1 MKTKLLKLISLILV
15 VSVLLSGCNFLGGL
29 FGSRLVR
36 YSQMEYVRPNML
48 QFDAILERSCTTALQ
63 TESIELLEY
72 AILEF
77 YDAYDDFYTNYYLA
91 LIAYS
96 RDLTDIYWQEEYA
109 YCSAQTAT
117 ADAALDQLYR
127 HLAQSPLREILEGEA
142 YFGADYF
149 DSFEGESIY
158 DEYLMALLTQ
168 EAELCAHYQ
177 TLNGLASDTTYY
189 SEEYFA
195 QYGTQMAEVFLQLV
209 QLRQQM
215 ADYLGYESYPQMA
228 YDFYY
233 VRDYS
238 PSEAMSYLAD
248 IRVELVPMYT
258 GVNAVQPAASSEEE
272 TFQYTRSM
280 AKKMGGVFWDA
291 FSDMEKARVYD
302 LAVSPNKYGISFEIY
317 LTSYDTPYIFLS
329 PTGTTYDRLSFAH
342 EFGHFCTD
350 YVMPGGSVQSVDVAE
365 VFSQGMEYLS
375 LLYAEG
381 GTQMTQQK
389 MSDALCV
396 YVEQAAY
403 ASFEHQVYEL
413 SGEELTMEGI
423 QSLYEQVCIAYGLN
437 VAGWDSRDYVC
448 VPHFYESPLYTISY
462 VLSNDAA
469 LQIYELELQEK
480 GRGLACLEENLTST
494 QSYLLAFLEEAGLE
508 SPFATGRLARVRQT
522 LERSLH

>member
-1 MKTKLLKLISLILV
+1 MKSKFLKLVSLILV
-15 VSVLLSGCNFLGGL
+15 VGLLLSGCNFLGGL
-29 FGSRLVR
+29 AGSGLVS
-36 YSQMEYVRPNML
+36 YSQMEYVRPDML
-48 QFDAILERSCTTALQ
+48 QFDAILERSCTTALE
-63 TESIELLEY
+63 TDSIELLEY

-117 ADAALDQLYR
+117 ADAGLDQLYR
-127 HLAQSPLREILEGEA
+127 HLAQSPLRDVLEGDA
-142 YFGADYF
+142 YFGAGF
-149 DSFEGESIY
+149 LERFEGESIY
-158 DEYLMALLTQ
+158 NEHLMTLLTQ
-168 EAELCAHYQ
+168 EAELCARYQ
-177 TLNGLASDTTYY
+177 TLSGLASDTTYY
-189 SEEYFA
+189 SEEYFS
-195 QYGTQMAEVFLQLV
+195 QYGTQMAEVYLQLV

-215 ADYLGYESYPQMA
+215 ADYLGYDSYLQLA

-238 PSEAMSYLAD
+238 PNEAMSYLTD
-248 IRVELVPMYT
+248 IRAELVPLYSSLNME
-258 GVNAVQPAASSEEE
+258 QPSASSEEE
-272 TFQYTRSM
+272 TFQYVRSM

-291 FSDMEKARVYD
+291 FSDMEKAKVYD
-302 LAVSPNKYGISFEIY
+302 LAISPNKYGISFEIY
-317 LTSYDTPYIFLS
+317 LSTYATPYIFLA

-350 YVMPGGSVQSVDVAE
+350 YVMPGGSMQGVDVAE

-381 GTQMTQQK
+381 GAEMTRQK

-403 ASFEHQVYEL
+403 ASFEHQVYDL
-413 SGEELTMEGI
+413 TGDELTVEAI
-423 QSLYEQVCIAYGLN
+423 QSLYEQVCMAYGLD
-437 VAGWDSRDYVC
+437 VDGWDSRDYVC
-448 VPHFYESPLYTISY
+448 VPHFYETPLYTISY

-469 LQIYELELQEK
+469 LQIYELELQEQGK
-480 GRGLACLEENLTST
+480 GLSCLEKNLTST
-494 QSYLLAFLEEAGLE
+494 QSYILAFLEEAGLE
-508 SPFATGRLARVRQT
+508 NPFATGRLARVRQT
-522 LERSLH
+522 LETSFN

>member
-1 MKTKLLKLISLILV
+1 MKSKFLKLVSLILV

-29 FGSRLVR
+29 VGSGLVS

-109 YCSAQTAT
+109 YCSSKTAA
-117 ADAALDQLYR
+117 ADAGLDQLYR
-127 HLAQSPLREILEGEA
+127 HLSQSPLRDVLEGDA
-142 YFGADYF
+142 YFGAGF
-149 DSFEGESIY
+149 LERFEGESIY
-158 DEYLMALLTQ
+158 NEHLMTLLTQ
-168 EAELCAHYQ
+168 EAELCARYQ
-177 TLNGLASDTTYY
+177 TLSGLASDTTYY
-189 SEEYFA
+189 SEEYFSK
-195 QYGTQMAEVFLQLV
+195 YGTQMAEVYLQLV

-215 ADYLGYESYPQMA
+215 ADYLGYDSYPQLA

-238 PSEAMSYLAD
+238 PNEAMSYLAD
-248 IRVELVPMYT
+248 IRAELVPLYSSLNME
-258 GVNAVQPAASSEEE
+258 QPSASSEEE
-272 TFQYTRSM
+272 TFQYVRSM

-291 FSDMEKARVYD
+291 FSDMEKAKVYD
-302 LAVSPNKYGISFEIY
+302 LAISPNKYGISFEIY
-317 LTSYDTPYIFLS
+317 LSTYATPYIFLA

-350 YVMPGGSVQSVDVAE
+350 YVMPGGSMQGVDVAE

-381 GTQMTQQK
+381 GAEMTRQK

-403 ASFEHQVYEL
+403 ASFEHQVYDL
-413 SGEELTMEGI
+413 TGDELTVEAI
-423 QSLYEQVCIAYGLN
+423 QSLYEQVCMAYGLD
-437 VAGWDSRDYVC
+437 VDGWDSRDYVC
-448 VPHFYESPLYTISY
+448 VPHFYETPLYTISY

-469 LQIYELELQEK
+469 LQIYELELQEQGK
-480 GRGLACLEENLTST
+480 GLSCLEKNLTST
-494 QSYLLAFLEEAGLE
+494 QSYILAFLKEAGLE
-508 SPFATGRLARVRQT
+508 NPFATGRLARVRQT
-522 LERSLH
+522 LEASFN

>member
-1 MKTKLLKLISLILV
+1 MKSKLFKLVSLILV

-29 FGSRLVR
+29 FGSGLVS
-36 YSQMEYVRPNML
+36 YSQMEYVRPDML

-77 YDAYDDFYTNYYLA
+77 YDAYDDFYTNYSLA

-117 ADAALDQLYR
+117 ADAGLDQLYR
-127 HLAQSPLREILEGEA
+127 HLAQSPLRDVLEGDA
-142 YFGADYF
+142 YFGAGYF
-149 DSFEGESIY
+149 DSFEGESVY
-158 DEYLMALLTQ
+158 DEYLMTLLTQ
-168 EAELCAHYQ
+168 EAELCARYQ
-177 TLNGLASDTTYY
+177 TLSGLASDTTYY
-189 SEEYFA
+189 SEEYFS
-195 QYGTQMAEVFLQLV
+195 QYGTQMADVFLQLV

-215 ADYLGYESYPQMA
+215 ADYLGYDSYPQLA

-238 PSEAMSYLAD
+238 PNEAMSYLAD
-248 IRVELVPMYT
+248 IRAELVPLYS
-258 GVNAVQPAASSEEE
+258 GLRIEQPAASSEEE
-272 TFQYTRSM
+272 TFQYVRSM

-302 LAVSPNKYGISFEIY
+302 LTVSPNKYGISFEIY
-317 LTSYDTPYIFLS
+317 LSTYATPYIFLA

-350 YVMPGGSVQSVDVAE
+350 YVMPGGSVQGVDVAE

-381 GTQMTQQK
+381 GTEMTQQK

-403 ASFEHQVYEL
+403 ASFEHQVYDL
-413 SGEELTMEGI
+413 TGDELTVEAI
-423 QSLYEQVCIAYGLN
+423 QSLYEQVCIAYGLD
-437 VAGWDSRDYVC
+437 VDGCDSRDYVC
-448 VPHFYESPLYTISY
+448 VPHFYETPLYTISY

-480 GRGLACLEENLTST
+480 GEGLSCLEGNLISS
-494 QSYLLAFLEEAGLE
+494 QAYLLAFLEEAGLK

-522 LERSLH
+522 LETSFN

>member
-1 MKTKLLKLISLILV
+1 MKSKLFKLVSLILV

-29 FGSRLVR
+29 FGSGLVS
-36 YSQMEYVRPNML
+36 YSQMEYVRPDML

-77 YDAYDDFYTNYYLA
+77 YDAYDDFYTNYSLA

-117 ADAALDQLYR
+117 ADAGLDQLYR
-127 HLAQSPLREILEGEA
+127 HLAQSPLRDVLEGDA
-142 YFGADYF
+142 YFGAGYF
-149 DSFEGESIY
+149 DSFEGESVY
-158 DEYLMALLTQ
+158 DEYLMTLLTQ
-168 EAELCAHYQ
+168 EAELCARYQ
-177 TLNGLASDTTYY
+177 TLSGLASDTTYY
-189 SEEYFA
+189 SEEYFS
-195 QYGTQMAEVFLQLV
+195 QYGTQMADVFLQLV

-215 ADYLGYESYPQMA
+215 ADYLGYDSYPQLA

-238 PSEAMSYLAD
+238 PNEAMSYLAD
-248 IRVELVPMYT
+248 IRAELVPLYS
-258 GVNAVQPAASSEEE
+258 GLRIEQPAASSEEE
-272 TFQYTRSM
+272 TFQYVRSM

-302 LAVSPNKYGISFEIY
+302 LTVSPNKYGISFEIY
-317 LTSYDTPYIFLS
+317 LSTYATPYIFLA

-350 YVMPGGSVQSVDVAE
+350 YVMPGGSVQGVDVAE

-381 GTQMTQQK
+381 GTEMTQQK

-403 ASFEHQVYEL
+403 ASFEHQVYDL
-413 SGEELTMEGI
+413 TGDELTVEAI
-423 QSLYEQVCIAYGLN
+423 QSLYEQVCIAYGLD
-437 VAGWDSRDYVC
+437 VDGWDSRDYVC
-448 VPHFYESPLYTISY
+448 VPHFYETPLYTISY

-480 GRGLACLEENLTST
+480 GEGLSCLEGNLISS
-494 QSYLLAFLEEAGLE
+494 QAYLLAFLEEAGLK

-522 LERSLH
+522 LETSFN